1 MLPLDKC
8 ARAVAIFGAIQALM
22 ALFASSREH
31 TTLMLILAAVIF
43 VIAAVCQAGYQIEMT
58 LRANQRNKV

>member
-1 MLPLDKC
+1 VWLT
-8 ARAVAIFGAIQALM
+8 
-22 ALFASSREH
+22 SR
-31 TTLMLILAAVIF
+31 F